1 MTKQLQRLWEDELG
15 QDMVEYALLL
25 VLLTLVVIAALRIL
39 GPTISTFFNNVSDN
53 LNSVT

>member
-1 MTKQLQRLWEDELG
+1 MTKQLQRLWEDDLG
-15 QDMVEYALLL
+15 QDLVEYALLV
-25 VLLTLVVIAALRIL
+25 VLLTLAVLASLRVI